1 MELLGVQIE
10 YILITCVFLLSSFS
24 VYLILCLRKERDR
37 ISKLEQATTHLALE
51 LETLNSGASESEE
64 KPALQVQLLEVLQ
77 VGDWG
82 RFGALL
88 V

>member
-37 ISKLEQATTHLALE
+37 ISKLEQATTHLALA
-51 LETLNSGASESEE
+51 LETLNQDPPNQRK